1 MTFAKPIFLYSL
13 IVLLPLVV
21 LFVSWASRRQQAALA
36 RLGNPSLVERLSR
49 TVNWRGRR
57 WQTGLWFLA
66 LVMLMI
72 ALARPQGGQETHEVK
87 QEGIEVM
94 VALDVS
100 NSMLAQDIKPD
111 RLSRAKLE
119 ITDLMSRLG
128 GDEVGLVLFSGAS
141 FIQFP
146 LTNDYATASTF
157 LDNARPSV
165 ISK

>member
-13 IVLLPLVV
+13 ILLLPLLV
-21 LFVSWASRRQQAALA
+21 LFVREASRRQQAAMD
-36 RLGNPSLVERLSR
+36 RLGNPTLVKRLSS

-57 WQTGLWFLA
+57 WHMGLWFLS
-66 LVMLMI
+66 LVLLII
-72 ALARPQGGQETHEVK
+72 ALARPQWGTETQEMK

-119 ITDLMSRLG
+119 IGDLMNRLG
-128 GDEVGLVLFSGAS
+128 GDEVGLVL
-141 FIQFP
+141 
-146 LTNDYATASTF
+146 
-157 LDNARPSV
+157 
-165 ISK
+165 